1 MLNNAKKT
9 PHAFGMRC
17 LFVMEDEEMSSYS
30 YDPKSLKA
38 EEFIN
43 HEEILESLDYAEKNK
58 NNKEL
63 LRQILDKAKL
73 AKGISHKEAAVLMQC
88 DIPEVNEEITKL
100 AMEIKEKFYGQR
112 IVMFAPLYLSNY
124 CVNGCTYCPYHYKNK
139 HIPRIKLTQEQI
151 RDEVIALQDMGHKRL
166 AIEAGEDPV
175 NNPLGY
181 ILKSIETIYSIKH
194 KNGAIR
200 RVNVNIAATTVE
212 NYTKLKNAG
221 IGTYILFQ
229 ETYNKESYEQLHP
242 TGPKHDYAYHTEA
255 MDRAM
260 EGGIDDVGL
269 GVLFGLEGY
278 MYELVGILMHAEHL
292 EAAQGVGPHTI
303 SVPRICPADDID
315 TADFSNAVPDEIF
328 EKIVAVIRIAVP
340 YTGMIVSTRESQR
353 TREKVLK
360 LGISQISGG
369 SRTSVGGYT
378 EPVRDDSSAQFDVS
392 DTRSLDEVVN
402 WLMKLGYVPS
412 FCTACYR
419 AGRTGDRFMS
429 LLKSGQIVNCCHPNA
444 LMTLKEYLEDYASPE
459 TKKIGE
465 ELIAKEILKVPN
477 EKVRAKAMEYLS
489 ELNDGKRDFRF

>member
-1 MLNNAKKT
+1 MPEYN
-9 PHAFGMRC
+9 
-17 LFVMEDEEMSSYS
+17 V
-30 YDPKSLKA
+30 KSFKA

-43 HEEILESLDYAEKNK
+43 HQEIMDSLEYARENRDNRQVLAAILE
-58 NNKEL
+58 
-63 LRQILDKAKL
+63 KAKE
-73 AKGISHKEAAVLMQC
+73 AKGISHREAAVLMEC
-88 DIPEVNEEITKL
+88 HIPEVNEQIRSL
-100 AMEIKEKFYGQR
+100 AVEIKEKFYGRR

-124 CVNGCTYCPYHYKNK
+124 CVNGCTYCPYHAKNK
-139 HIPRIKLTQEQI
+139 QIPRIKLTQDQI
-151 RDEVIALQDMGHKRL
+151 RGEVIALQDMGHKRL

-175 NNPLGY
+175 NNPLEY
-181 ILKSIETIYSIKH
+181 ILESIDTIYSIKH

-212 NYTKLKNAG
+212 NYQKLRDAG

-260 EGGIDDVGL
+260 AGGIDDVGL

-278 MYELVGILMHAEHL
+278 RYELVGLLMHAEHL

-315 TADFSNAVPDEIF
+315 TADFSNAVPNDIF
-328 EKIVAVIRIAVP
+328 EKIVSIIRIAVP
-340 YTGMIVSTRESQR
+340 YTGMIISTRESQE
-353 TREKVLK
+353 TRERVLR

-392 DTRSLDEVVN
+392 DTRTLDQVVN
-402 WLMKLGYVPS
+402 WLMRLGYIPS

-419 AGRTGDRFMS
+419 EGRTGDRFMS
-429 LLKSGQIVNCCHPNA
+429 LLKSGQIVNCCQPNA
-444 LMTLKEYLEDYASPE
+444 LMTLKEYLEDYASPD
-459 TKKIGE
+459 TKAVGE
-465 ELIAKEILKVPN
+465 ALIAREIQNVPN
-477 EKVRAKAMEYLS
+477 EKVRERAMQYLE
-489 ELNDGKRDFRF
+489 ELKEGKRDFRF

>member
-181 ILKSIETIYSIKH
+181 ILESIETIYSIKH